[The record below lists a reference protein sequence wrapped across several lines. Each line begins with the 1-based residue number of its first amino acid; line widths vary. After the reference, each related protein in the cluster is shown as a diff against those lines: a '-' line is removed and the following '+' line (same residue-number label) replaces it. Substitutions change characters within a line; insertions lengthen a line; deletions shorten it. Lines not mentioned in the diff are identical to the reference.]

1 MAKKAKTP
9 NPKRKTPWA
18 IKMWLQGRDK
28 SSQIEDVGKQFKAL
42 VKVYGG
48 CKMSHFL
55 IFFKKNLLLLMKQ
68 DWFSQ
73 TCQDLWYMYWDYFSN
88 HLWKADLGV
97 KWLSLDKKV
106 KGKLM
111 ELLYG
116 LKQRRKEKI
125 IMWMKFTTDSIWTTA
140 WGTWVRHTHS

>member
-55 IFFKKNLLLLMKQ
+55 IFFLKKSPSTYETRL
-68 DWFSQ
+68 
-73 TCQDLWYMYWDYFSN
+73 
-88 HLWKADLGV
+88 V
-97 KWLSLDKKV
+97 
-106 KGKLM
+106 
-111 ELLYG
+111 
-116 LKQRRKEKI
+116 
-125 IMWMKFTTDSIWTTA
+125 
-140 WGTWVRHTHS
+140 